1 MQRKKVEGTTENL
14 NLLTNKVKYIG
25 FKLGEVPEVFKEFEP
40 LNYRLPKV
48 YDEKSYKIYKYVDV
62 NDIEILVTPKDRLTE
77 LSERYKHASPIST
90 YMEQNKENLEKYA
103 YFLRMINQTNLQ
115 DIQKIEEE
123 QNEFSKQIPF
133 DVKFSNN
140 FKWQIFY
147 SEFAKKYFMIASIEE
162 NDNSPMFYLMKAK
175 IEQAKKKSSKYI
187 FVPISNEEYS
197 EKIYKKS
204 EIEDLINY
212 LWYFTKNWAQ
222 IYEVTDKDKNLS
234 IHIVGETA
242 IFDKMTSKYKIQID
256 DKKAAANI
264 YKLIK
269 ALFILSYEL
278 TTEYKFKLKVD
289 KNGGLEFYFEDEKI
303 EYDTLPEFL
312 KGQSIKKIYEIEKL
326 KTKNIEIKADI
337 KDLEQKEKRLEREY
351 ISKQAQIAHFQE
363 CKKSFIGKLK
373 YFFKGNKEKEEENHI
388 EASKNRMKEILKED
402 KRKNEHFTLEEL
414 ENKKYTVEDVIK
426 YGKEVREETK
436 INTNATLDLN
446 ALKLK
451 IASIQKRVDSA
462 DSYLTEIQKH
472 RKSIFDFW
480 KYANQDESKMLN
492 VGEFEEEEHKEKIKR
507 DFDFE
512 EDMQTLA
519 ASIDN
524 RQRESLSYSAQN
536 AIFASNFVL
545 DGINK
550 IAKPN
555 FSENEIEDLLK
566 KLKEDY
572 KNNIE
577 KIEEKDFD
585 IFGNVTED
593 KTKIKTLKN
602 NKHRE
607 NEKDEFKVININ
619 LETTIDELT
628 EKLKE
633 FHKKLID
640 PNEMIEVPCNL
651 SLYKATN
658 KKIEPDGFCKFSLN
672 PYETLNKLEEIEP
685 SKETYLYKINVPE
698 NTKLVFYSNIIFF
711 ENENKT
717 LPLGMDVSQ
726 EGLINM
732 DLYTLKLK
740 GQDEFNMNVEKDDFE
755 HFIKTVKVFEYDL
768 IKNK

>member
-48 YDEKSYKIYKYVDV
+48 YDEKSYKIYKYIDV

-133 DVKFSNN
+133 DIKFSNN

-242 IFDKMTSKYKIQID
+242 IFDNMTSKYKIQID
-256 DKKAAANI
+256 DKKAATNI

-337 KDLEQKEKRLEREY
+337 KDLEQKEKKLEREY

-740 GQDEFNMNVEKDDFE
+740 GQDEFNMNVGKDDFE

>member
-326 KTKNIEIKADI
+326 KTKNIEIKA
-337 KDLEQKEKRLEREY
+337 KKLEREY

-436 INTNATLDLN
+436 INTNAILDLN